1 MTAESILKRTYTG
14 KTRKSEHQEEK
25 KQSVYKGARCRVC
38 LIRENDQLPPMK
50 INNASKVYELV
61 KDEIASSDREIMLSI
76 MLDSGL
82 NLIGIETVAIGSLNV
97 CGSTTSEIFKSA
109 ILANASC
116 IILCHNH
123 PSGSLEPSVEDI
135 AFTRNVIRSST
146 LLNIKVHDHLVV
158 SNRGYC
164 SMNEQGLI
172 RV

>member
-14 KTRKSEHQEEK
+14 KTRESEHQEEK
-25 KQSVYKGARCRVC
+25 KQSAYKGARCRVC
-38 LIRENDQLPPMK
+38 LIRENDHLPPMK

-61 KDEIASSDREIMLSI
+61 KDEIASSDREIMLSV

-135 AFTRNVIRSST
+135 AFTRNVIKCGMM
-146 LLNIKVHDHLVV
+146 LNIKVHDHLVV

-164 SMNEQGLI
+164 SMNEHGLI
-172 RV
+172 RL